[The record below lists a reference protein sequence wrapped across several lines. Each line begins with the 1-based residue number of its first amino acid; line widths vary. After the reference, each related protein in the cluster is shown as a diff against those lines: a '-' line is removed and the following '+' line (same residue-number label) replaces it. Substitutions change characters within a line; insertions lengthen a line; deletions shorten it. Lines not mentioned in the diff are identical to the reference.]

1 MNRPGFGGA
10 PSSMNFSTR
19 TTETSIN
26 GSSPSDLTEEDL
38 DNLRIELSKTEDEIQ
53 TLRQVLLAKEKYAAD
68 IRRQLGLSP
77 LSNIKQN
84 LSKGWQEVQTS
95 APYLTATAT
104 LEDIS
109 HSAVYVRTREGL
121 SHAGHVTSS
130 ALSSVGV
137 AVTRRLAEMRAL
149 PLPSPPRA
157 LSHTISVPSMRPSN
171 TFRSFEEMVGNV
183 KDKVTGTLSN
193 NGDTPC
199 TSQDT
204 RTFSVLEL
212 SPFSARATVAHGAI
226 PHLTTAPGAN
236 SSIQILQVTIFHLRA
251 VFHLRSEKMA
261 AIPSSGSLI
270 ATHDYYRRRLGSNS
284 SSSSCGSAEYT
295 GEVIP
300 HHPGLPRQDSGH
312 WWTSFF
318 FAKQNQPGM
327 QNGSEN
333 QKNRTYTVANG
344 QVTCIAREMVLNRQL
359 SESSE
364 NGKSEP
370 LNPPPTSS

>member
-193 NGDTPC
+193 NGDT
-199 TSQDT
+199 SGFEGRSSRHST
-204 RTFSVLEL
+204 R
-212 SPFSARATVAHGAI
+212 
-226 PHLTTAPGAN
+226 
-236 SSIQILQVTIFHLRA
+236 
-251 VFHLRSEKMA
+251 
-261 AIPSSGSLI
+261 
-270 ATHDYYRRRLGSNS
+270 
-284 SSSSCGSAEYT
+284 
-295 GEVIP
+295 
-300 HHPGLPRQDSGH
+300 
-312 WWTSFF
+312 
-318 FAKQNQPGM
+318 
-327 QNGSEN
+327 
-333 QKNRTYTVANG
+333 
-344 QVTCIAREMVLNRQL
+344 
-359 SESSE
+359 
-364 NGKSEP
+364 
-370 LNPPPTSS
+370 